1 MKKVLQS
8 IFKKLSLKILF
19 IVILI
24 GVNIYLL
31 TFPSKI
37 LGKIID
43 LMNNISANK
52 DIIIKNIMF
61 LLLTSIGILIVRTVW
76 KYFMANSTRTLEKD
90 LKDTLFKEFL
100 SINITSIQNIK
111 NGEIMSYFVKDIGEI
126 RGALNIS
133 WY

>member
-37 LGKIID
+37 LGKI
-43 LMNNISANK
+43 
-52 DIIIKNIMF
+52 
-61 LLLTSIGILIVRTVW
+61 
-76 KYFMANSTRTLEKD
+76 KD
-90 LKDTLFKEFL
+90 LNE
-100 SINITSIQNIK
+100 
-111 NGEIMSYFVKDIGEI
+111 
-126 RGALNIS
+126 
-133 WY
+133 